1 MIDADDVP
9 WPVRFIRAS
18 QLVEDSATDQ
28 EVREAIEAVEESGRR

>member
-18 QLVEDSATDQ
+18 QLVDGATDQ
-28 EVREAIEAVEESGRR
+28 EVRRAIERVEERDRS